1 MGFQSSVMVF
11 HSSCLVLIVVRGCF
25 MVFRGSLMVVHGFW
39 LILVFH
45 NSCMVFHIFWLV
57 FNFHGF
63 SEGLGE
69 IGPEAKISKL
79 KLAHLD
85 FNGNLHSKPD
95 LLSFC
100 IPNAILFV
108 APFTSEKYP
117 K

>member
-1 MGFQSSVMVF
+1 
-11 HSSCLVLIVVRGCF
+11 

-63 SEGLGE
+63 SVGLGE

-79 KLAHLD
+79 RLAHLD
-85 FNGNLHSKPD
+85 LNGNLHPKLICTPSAFQMRFSFLH
-95 LLSFC
+95 LLQVK
-100 IPNAILFV
+100 NAQNR
-108 APFTSEKYP
+108 P
-117 K
+117 KINQN